1 MIKNVFLWCHVRH
14 INPLRE
20 HPERITKIDRVQNNI
35 CISVFC
41 YENEMVFPIYVSD
54 QIFENSIDLLL
65 LINDNKSHYVY
76 LKDFNTFT
84 FHKTKNQNK
93 KWFCRSCLRRF
104 SSENVLINHKEDC
117 LSIIGKQSVNLEK
130 ETIEFENYFKQLPV
144 PFKIYADF
152 ECNLRDVEIYEGFT
166 QKNIMNMFLVVML
179 TKLLVLM
186 IDLVSQ
192 LLFLEVKILLM
203 NLLKHFFKS
212 ISIVKK

>member
-14 INPLRE
+14 INPLKE

-104 SSENVLINHKEDC
+104 SSENVLINHQEDC